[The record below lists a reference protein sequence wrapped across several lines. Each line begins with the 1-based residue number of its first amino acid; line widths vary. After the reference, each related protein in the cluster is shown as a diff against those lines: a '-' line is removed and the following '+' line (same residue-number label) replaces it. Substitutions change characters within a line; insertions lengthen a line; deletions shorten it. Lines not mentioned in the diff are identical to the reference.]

1 MPKEKFYKEC
11 KDATNNILY
20 LKSEKHADIA
30 LLEKLFETEYKTFK
44 NAQKNTF
51 NAPTIAAINAY
62 AKIKAFE
69 VELQE
74 NVAQYAKILAKL
86 SICLYDEW
94 LLPENVQ
101 SDCAPIRL
109 QLSPSVFDGLIN
121 SLPEYYLS
129 GRLDKEKKE
138 LTGLQVFVGIDESGK
153 PFVFSR
159 IDDNGDYS
167 VGFEYANTHYSDLVA
182 HLFDYSEYSDFLA
195 LFSRAQPAGA
205 KMEFS
210 DCSGVTQPEF
220 GFYFN
225 LTFFV

>member
-1 MPKEKFYKEC
+1 MSKENFYKEC
-11 KDATNNILY
+11 ETAIKNILY
-20 LKSEKHADIA
+20 LKSEKHADIT
-30 LLEKLFETEYKTFK
+30 LLEKLFESEYKTFQ
-44 NAQKNTF
+44 NAQKSTF
-51 NAPTIAAINAY
+51 NAPAIAAINAY

-69 VELQE
+69 FELQQ

-94 LLPENVQ
+94 LLPESAQ
-101 SDCAPIRL
+101 SDCTPIRL
-109 QLSPSVFDGLIN
+109 QLSPYVFEGLIN

-153 PFVFSR
+153 PFVFPR
-159 IDDNGDYS
+159 IEDDGGYS
-167 VGFEYANTHYSDLVA
+167 VGFEYASTHYSNLVSC
-182 HLFDYSEYSDFLA
+182 LFVYSEYSDFLA

-210 DCSGVTQPEF
+210 DYSGVTQPEF

-225 LTFFV
+225 LTFFI